1 VNFGQ
6 RPFAYTAPSGFKAL
20 NTANLPAPLVT
31 KPSTVFDVLLWSGDS
46 TKPRTLSGLN
56 FDVDL
61 IWVKARSDS
70 YNHWLQDS
78 VRGFTTGKKLRPNGT
93 DAEGTGEA
101 LDIYGYV
108 SGSSSTGFTIDG
120 TGTTG
125 QLGQSNLSGQTYVG
139 WAWDA
144 GSSTVTNTQGSISSQ
159 VRANASAG
167 FSVVT
172 YTGNA
177 TAGATVGHGLGV
189 QPEIVI
195 GKNRGGGDGWFVWS
209 KAVNSGGTAFLKLN
223 TTDALSSTQFIA
235 NDTAPNSTVITLGSD
250 TGWNSNQSP
259 GMVLYCFAP
268 VEGYSAFGSY
278 TGSGS
283 NDGSFIFTGFA
294 VKYLLVKCTSAA
306 GQEWVILD
314 NSRSPYNVTDDALY
328 ANASDAEASNSTR
341 AVDLLSNGF
350 KFRNGSSGAT
360 DFSGRTYIY
369 AAFAEHPFQY
379 SRAR

>member
-1 VNFGQ
+1 
-6 RPFAYTAPSGFKAL
+6 
-20 NTANLPAPLVT
+20 
-31 KPSTVFDVLLWSGDS
+31 
-46 TKPRTLSGLN
+46 
-56 FDVDL
+56 
-61 IWVKARSDS
+61 
-70 YNHWLQDS
+70 
-78 VRGFTTGKKLRPNGT
+78 
-93 DAEGTGEA
+93 
-101 LDIYGYV
+101 
-108 SGSSSTGFTIDG
+108 
-120 TGTTG
+120 
-125 QLGQSNLSGQTYVG
+125 
-139 WAWDA
+139 
-144 GSSTVTNTQGSISSQ
+144 
-159 VRANASAG
+159 
-167 FSVVT
+167 VVT

-369 AAFAEHPFQY
+369 AAFAESPFQY
-379 SRAR
+379 ARAR

>member
-1 VNFGQ
+1 VMDV
-6 RPFAYTAPSGFKAL
+6 ALYTGNAASRSITGLGFSPDFVWIKNRSNATGYFHAL
-20 NTANLPAPLVT
+20 
-31 KPSTVFDVLLWSGDS
+31 FD
-46 TKPRTLSGLN
+46 
-56 FDVDL
+56 
-61 IWVKARSDS
+61 I
-70 YNHWLQDS
+70 
-78 VRGFTTGKKLRPNGT
+78 VRGANRILASNSTA
-93 DAEGTGEA
+93 AEDVRTQQLTA
-101 LDIYGYV
+101 FNSD
-108 SGSSSTGFTIDG
+108 GFTLGDNSDG
-120 TGTTG
+120 GNYVNR
-125 QLGQSNLSGQTYVG
+125 SSDTYVA

-268 VEGYSAFGSY
+268 VAGYSSFGSY
-278 TGSGS
+278 TGNGS
-283 NDGSFIFTGFA
+283 ADGPFVFLNFRARWIMFKR
-294 VKYLLVKCTSAA
+294 VAA
-306 GQEWVILD
+306 ADPWIMYD
-314 NSRSPYNVTDDALY
+314 TARSQYNQL
-328 ANASDAEASNSTR
+328 
-341 AVDLLSNGF
+341 AVDLAANDSRAEAATSAVLDITSNGF
-350 KFRNGSSGAT
+350 KLRNSGTIFNQSGSQ
-360 DFSGRTYIY
+360 YIY
-369 AAFAEHPFQY
+369 CAFAESPFQY
-379 SRAR
+379 ARAR